1 MLSCL
6 EGTESQ
12 SFAYAQG
19 LIFSVVY
26 TAPKEFE
33 NFIKGCLSCFH
44 EKCPADILLE
54 QKISKTFFETLGL
67 LGADLSGSFSEP
79 IGTDSRS
86 RTLGSKLDFLNET
99 LVDAITESGYLQCL
113 C

>member
-19 LIFSVVY
+19 LIFSVVH

-54 QKISKTFFETLGL
+54 QKISKLWDFWVQTF
-67 LGADLSGSFSEP
+67 LGAFRD
-79 IGTDSRS
+79 R
-86 RTLGSKLDFLNET
+86 
-99 LVDAITESGYLQCL
+99 LVQILVVELWAPN
-113 C
+113 